1 MRDDDEICKNREDVR
16 RCLHR
21 TFPRWKKNRVS
32 KSVRWLAVACGGQ
45 PRCGSCGGVSD
56 GFDGFAG
63 AFNVGGEVGSED
75 AEGLD
80 GGGAAVASL
89 TIFRLAMMV
98 VFAAAMASSAVFLAF
113 SAASMAKAE
122 YSWFLASFR
131 SCCSP
136 GSVSSRRRSSM
147 RVVPLRARAASKAAR
162 WRWMRSCQFG

>member
-21 TFPRWKKNRVS
+21 TFSRWKKNRVS

-63 AFNVGGEVGSED
+63 AFDVGGEVGSED

-80 GGGAAVASL
+80 GGGGVADNLSIGNDGCFCSGYGVVGCLFGVFGSL
-89 TIFRLAMMV
+89 DGEGGVFV
-98 VFAAAMASSAVFLAF
+98 VF
-113 SAASMAKAE
+113 
-122 YSWFLASFR
+122 
-131 SCCSP
+131 
-136 GSVSSRRRSSM
+136 G
-147 RVVPLRARAASKAAR
+147 VV
-162 WRWMRSCQFG
+162 